1 MGLWEEAYETVVKSG
16 YEIIHPFEKQAWGQN
31 VFRFYDPDRHIP
43 EIGEATHLIDDDFC
57 Y

>member
-1 MGLWEEAYETVVKSG
+1 MVKSG